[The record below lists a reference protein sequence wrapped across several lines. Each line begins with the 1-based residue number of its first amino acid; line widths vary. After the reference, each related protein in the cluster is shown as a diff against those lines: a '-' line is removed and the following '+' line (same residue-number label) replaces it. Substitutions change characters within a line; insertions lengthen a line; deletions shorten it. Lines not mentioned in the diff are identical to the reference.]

1 MAQYTT
7 FYHAVESN
15 PPPYNDWTAFRL
27 WFITLSEDLSMTQFY
42 YALCRTI
49 RRLKPDDPARADHM
63 DHIDNRKVES
73 LVRRLLREKRL
84 VLMRRPLK
92 FLSLK
97 MTPALQPDSSD
108 LERARQQILAQANV
122 ASTMTAIKHCFNP
135 GRLVDNKDQEE
146 EEEEEEGFPEYR
158 RRTQRVF
165 KMCFER
171 IEELVHGLVEEN
183 YIAPLY

>member
-1 MAQYTT
+1 
-7 FYHAVESN
+7 
-15 PPPYNDWTAFRL
+15 
-27 WFITLSEDLSMTQFY
+27 MTQFY

-49 RRLKPDDPARADHM
+49 RRLKPDDPARAEHM
-63 DHIDNRKVES
+63 DHIDNRKIEA

-84 VLMRRPLK
+84 VGMRRPLK
-92 FLSLK
+92 FISIK

-122 ASTMTAIKHCFNP
+122 ASTMTALKHCFNP
-135 GRLVDNKDQEE
+135 GQFVDNTDK
-146 EEEEEEGFPEYR
+146 EEEEEGFPECR